1 MAVQVLERPTTV
13 DPAVASKPRQPNEY
27 AHCAPLFEEWAR
39 LDDGDPRRN
48 AFRDRLVI
56 EYLPVAKN
64 IAARFSGR
72 GEPLDDLLQVARIGL
87 IQAIDRFDPGQGNDF
102 LSFAVP
108 TIMGEVRR
116 YFRDSGWSMRVPR
129 QLKELHQLLSKAANT
144 LSHNLGRAPTPS
156 EIAAHLDL
164 DVQVVREG
172 LLAGQA
178 YKTISTDLPLGG
190 ESGTATIADQI
201 GQHEPA
207 LERFENHDAVKRLL
221 DELAPRERA
230 ILVMRFFEGLSQSRI
245 AARVGVSQMQVS
257 RILSQT
263 LETLRGKLAADGVT
277 D

>member
-1 MAVQVLERPTTV
+1 MGAQVLERPTTAG
-13 DPAVASKPRQPNEY
+13 PKRQASAY
-27 AHCAPLFEEWAR
+27 AHCAPLFEEWAG
-39 LDDGDPRRN
+39 LDAVARRRD
-48 AFRDRLVI
+48 ALRDRLVV

-64 IAARFSGR
+64 IAARFAGR
-72 GEPLDDLLQVARIGL
+72 GEPLDDLVQVARIGL
-87 IQAIDRFDPGQGNDF
+87 IQAVDRFDPGQGNDF

-129 QLKELHQLLSKAANT
+129 QLKELHQT
-144 LSHNLGRAPTPS
+144 LSQATNELSQDLGRAPTPS
-156 EIAAHLDL
+156 EIAAHTGL

-190 ESGTATIADQI
+190 EGGASTIGDQI

-207 LERFENHDAVKRLL
+207 LERFENRDAVQRLL
-221 DELAPRERA
+221 DELPPRERA

-257 RILSQT
+257 RILART
-263 LETLRGKLAADGVT
+263 VETLRGKLTAEG
-277 D
+277 